1 MKKCIF
7 FLLSL
12 SLAFCISTA
21 SYASESQKSSSHDFK
36 LLKASEALQI
46 TGEAK
51 SVNEGAGTII
61 VAKKFRDETI
71 EVNILVDNETQIVQG
86 SEKKTL
92 HDIKTGDKVVAVYTK
107 KNEMNIAQSI
117 SLQ

>member
-12 SLAFCISTA
+12 FFAFCISTV

-51 SVNEGAGTII
+51 SVDGGTGTII
-61 VAKKFRDETI
+61 VAKKFGDETI
-71 EVNILVDNETQIVQG
+71 AVNILVTNETQIVQG
-86 SEKKTL
+86 SEKKAL
-92 HDIKTGDKVVAVYTK
+92 HDIKIGDKVVAVYTK